1 MKKYIIKSILLLAI
15 GATTFTSC
23 TSDNDFD
30 TPPFK
35 EAYFLQ
41 TFENHAYGSGNTEVN
56 VDLPG
61 VINTNTTNT
70 PLWNVKQYNS
80 NRYMQFSSYYS
91 TAGSNDNTWLILP
104 AATLGANESATLSF
118 DVAQAFPVGTFPLK
132 VRYSSDFTGNQSD
145 INTATWTDISYTF
158 PSATPNYEFVKFLNI
173 EIPNTASEAKDV
185 YVAFYYQGAKT
196 GGSTHTIQVDNIK
209 LIKQ

>member
-1 MKKYIIKSILLLAI
+1 MKKYILKSIFLLAI
-15 GATTFTSC
+15 GATTLSSC
-23 TSDNDFD
+23 TSDNDYD

-41 TFENHAYGSGNTEVN
+41 TFENHSYGSGSTEVN
-56 VDLPG
+56 VNLEG
-61 VINTNTTNT
+61 VINTNLTNT
-70 PLWNVKQYNS
+70 PLWNVKQYSS

-91 TAGSNDNTWLILP
+91 AAGTNDNAWLILP
-104 AATLGANESATLSF
+104 AATLGANESAILSF
-118 DVAQAFPVGTFPLK
+118 DLAQAFPVGTFPLK
-132 VRYSSDFTGNQSD
+132 VRYSSDFSGDQAD
-145 INTATWTDISYTF
+145 IQNATWTDVPFTF
-158 PSATPNYEFVKFLNI
+158 PSTTAAYEFVRFQNLS
-173 EIPNTASEAKDV
+173 IPNTATEAKDV